1 MPVRILVVDDNADIL
16 ANVGEYLRCQGW
28 DTGTCR
34 DGAEALER
42 LARES
47 WDLLILDLGL
57 PGLDGMS
64 VCRRLRSQGNS
75 MPILMLTARDTVD
88 DRVEG
93 LTAGADDY
101 LVKPFSLR
109 ELAARVEALLRRS
122 IGKDAEVLAVGPLSM
137 NLRTMKVTRDGKDI
151 RLNPTGMTL
160 LKELLRASP
169 AVLPRERLEAVV
181 WGGDAPASDS
191 LRSNLY
197 LLRQAID
204 KPFKG
209 KMLRTHPGLGWSIE
223 PPDESETSGGS
234 D

>member
-16 ANVGEYLRCQGW
+16 ANVGEYLRLKGW
-28 DTGTCR
+28 ECGTCR
-34 DGAEALER
+34 NGVEALER
-42 LARES
+42 LSRES

-57 PGLDGMS
+57 PGLDGMT
-64 VCRRLRSQGNS
+64 VCWQLRCRGSK

-122 IGKDAEVLAVGPLSM
+122 IGADSDLLVVGPLSM
-137 NLRTMKVTRDGKDI
+137 NLRTMKVTREGREI
-151 RLNPTGMTL
+151 RLNPTGLTL
-160 LKELLRASP
+160 LKELMRASP
-169 AVLPRERLEAVV
+169 AVLPRERLEAAV

-204 KPFKG
+204 KPFSA
-209 KMLRTHPGLGWSIE
+209 KMLRTHPSLGWSIE
-223 PPDESETSGGS
+223 PPQGEAAD
-234 D
+234 